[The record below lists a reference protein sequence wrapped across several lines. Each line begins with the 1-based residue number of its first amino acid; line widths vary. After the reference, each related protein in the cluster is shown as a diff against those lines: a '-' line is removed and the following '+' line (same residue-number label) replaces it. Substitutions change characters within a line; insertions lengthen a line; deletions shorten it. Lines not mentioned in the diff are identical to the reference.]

1 MVIPNQTVIPNA
13 SEESP
18 VFGTTQI
25 CALPSTCK
33 RIYQAVIIAKL
44 SIQPSA
50 RQLQLPPLGKRGGFM
65 IQLQIVLLI
74 GIALSSAAAMASER
88 MKVKNCELNKEGD
101 EEEIYCK
108 VSSNAGLGE

>member
-1 MVIPNQTVIPNA
+1 
-13 SEESP
+13 
-18 VFGTTQI
+18 
-25 CALPSTCK
+25 
-33 RIYQAVIIAKL
+33 
-44 SIQPSA
+44 
-50 RQLQLPPLGKRGGFM
+50 M